1 MAIVANA
8 ALAGAPNP
16 GGTNTDKPYNSYNRT
31 NAGEPN
37 ASLTPQ
43 YAGEIVLDTTN
54 NCLWKALGVANT
66 TWVALTSPN

>member
-1 MAIVANA
+1 MAIVADLSTN
-8 ALAGAPNP
+8 NP
-16 GGTNTDKPYNSYNRT
+16 TDKSFTHPNRT

-54 NCLWKALGVANT
+54 NLLWKAITTTNT
-66 TWVALTSPN
+66 SWVALTPSV